1 MNRTFVC
8 PYEIWLHVEE
18 NTCSSRSTDLR
29 SDDDLEELTLAQ
41 VVKEAARDRK
51 NVN

>member
-18 NTCSSRSTDLR
+18 NTCSSRSTGLR